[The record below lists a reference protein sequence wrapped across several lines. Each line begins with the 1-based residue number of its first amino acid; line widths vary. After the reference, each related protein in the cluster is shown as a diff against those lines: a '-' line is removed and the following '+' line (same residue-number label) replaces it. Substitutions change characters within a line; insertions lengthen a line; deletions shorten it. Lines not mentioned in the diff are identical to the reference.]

1 MARNSHPRP
10 HIVKNKRVTNLCTNC
25 ELSLPT
31 QNSSAKVG
39 ADRWFLLWKP
49 AGRPSAE
56 PESFNRPLAK
66 AKANTAD
73 QPQQRHWQQ
82 SMLCHLLAAVLPTLW
97 GMGRLAN
104 LPSQHCA
111 PRTAQRLPLR
121 YSSGAS
127 VVFFPKN
134 LETQQV
140 GPSCAKK
147 KIIQNWMPRRFLF
160 RHLPFAIFC
169 RMDFRSL
176 CANKD

>member
-1 MARNSHPRP
+1 MVFALE
-10 HIVKNKRVTNLCTNC
+10 TG
-25 ELSLPT
+25 
-31 QNSSAKVG
+31 G
-39 ADRWFLLWKP
+39 A
-49 AGRPSAE
+49 SAE

-127 VVFFPKN
+127 VDFFLES

-147 KIIQNWMPRRFLF
+147 NVIQNWMPR
-160 RHLPFAIFC
+160 PFYL
-169 RMDFRSL
+169 DTYRSL
-176 CANKD
+176 FSVGWILGRCVPDSFCMFPCIRGVKPWDVFAQFRLTKAKVKKGKQCGYFY